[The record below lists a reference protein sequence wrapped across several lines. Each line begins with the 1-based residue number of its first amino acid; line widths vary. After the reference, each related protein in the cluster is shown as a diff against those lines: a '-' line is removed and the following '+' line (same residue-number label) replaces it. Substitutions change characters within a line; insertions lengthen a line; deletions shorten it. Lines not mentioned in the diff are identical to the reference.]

1 MNLPD
6 KDAVKGTSSA
16 LKRWHRGIG
25 AVAAL
30 FVILLAFTGFSLNHP
45 EMLELDRL
53 VVRSSLV
60 LGWYGI
66 ELPDAINGHAAGDH
80 WVSQVGGKVFFDAA
94 PVTTC
99 RGALVGAA
107 EIGGE
112 IAIACQS
119 ELLLLAS
126 VDGQL
131 LDRIDATYRLPVPLE
146 ALGARDGNLLL
157 RGQGR
162 VFRVE
167 PEAPSFTVLNGVEPA
182 WPVAEPLPPALVEQL
197 APQAA
202 GDALTLER
210 LVQDIHSGRI
220 LGHWGVYW
228 MDGMAAL
235 MVVLAL
241 TGLIA
246 WRREQR

>member
-6 KDAVKGTSSA
+6 TDAAKSTNSA

-30 FVILLAFTGFSLNHP
+30 FVILLAFSGFSLNHS
-45 EMLELDRL
+45 ELLELDRL

-66 ELPDAINGHAAGDH
+66 ELPEVIDGHAAGDH
-80 WVSQVGGKVFFDAA
+80 WVSQVGGKVFFDTI

-107 EIGGE
+107 EFGEE
-112 IAIACQS
+112 IAIACQG
-119 ELLLLAS
+119 ELLLLS

-131 LDRIDATYRLPVPLE
+131 LDRIDATYRLPVPVE

-157 RGQGR
+157 RAQGR
-162 VFRVE
+162 VFQVE
-167 PEAPSFTVLNGVEPA
+167 PEAPSFTVLNGLEPGWSA
-182 WPVAEPLPPALVEQL
+182 AGPLPPALVERL

-202 GDALTLER
+202 GDAITLER

-220 LGHWGVYW
+220 LGRWGVYW
-228 MDGMAAL
+228 MDGVAAA
-235 MVVLAL
+235 MVLLAL